1 MINPTKFIQPHLG
14 IFSSA
19 RIWKGFKFCA
29 AHHLKRLPEGHP
41 CLNVH
46 GHNFKLTV
54 FCCGLFNT
62 DIKRNGMVVEFATI
76 KEVVQPI
83 VDTLDHG
90 NLNDYVAQPTT
101 ENVAQWLYFM
111 IKEHL
116 PELEYVELQETD
128 SCGAQFPAFRE
139 YRSHSK

>member
-19 RIWKGFKFCA
+19 RIWKVFKFCA

-83 VDTLDHG
+83 VDT
-90 NLNDYVAQPTT
+90 